1 MKRLL
6 LAPLLLTL
14 LVGCSGKD
22 KALIERRDDCAD
34 VFGRVI
40 TIDEFVKKYKIAFAD
55 KIVSESKSKTQLA
68 VSAFCQFYKNG
79 SFTF

>member
-1 MKRLL
+1 MKKILFL
-6 LAPLLLTL
+6 PLLLTL

-55 KIVSESKSKTQLA
+55 KIISQSKTKTERA